1 MVFENSSPSSLWY
14 SFPFFP
20 RCFRWTFSIP
30 QQPILP
36 KPTVWMPC
44 NHGWF
49 AAYSLSLALSSN
61 TQSFYF
67 KWKSKRFANWQP
79 LCRRTRLV
87 PWMLRSWLPSL
98 SSSLYSISFIG
109 LRFICELHL
118 RTSCI
123 TKPSMI
129 KIYSKLD
136 SIFLVI
142 VFSLSR
148 INCLAKYLW
157 SRLDPEWWLMLL
169 IFIKQSTSPTSH
181 YCRAYLRINQIF
193 PCQRAWQVKLKKKH
207 DTIL

>member
-1 MVFENSSPSSLWY
+1 MYLKIQSLIF
-14 SFPFFP
+14 FPFFP

-30 QQPILP
+30 RQPILP

-109 LRFICELHL
+109 PPFTCETTLKSQK
-118 RTSCI
+118 RT
-123 TKPSMI
+123 
-129 KIYSKLD
+129 D
-136 SIFLVI
+136 SIFLVV
-142 VFSLSR
+142 VFSSHH
-148 INCLAKYLW
+148 NCLIKYLW
-157 SRLDPEWWLMLL
+157 SLLERCILSLSSKARRQRLIIVEPIWE
-169 IFIKQSTSPTSH
+169 
-181 YCRAYLRINQIF
+181 
-193 PCQRAWQVKLKKKH
+193 
-207 DTIL
+207 

>member
-1 MVFENSSPSSLWY
+1 ML
-14 SFPFFP
+14 
-20 RCFRWTFSIP
+20 
-30 QQPILP
+30 
-36 KPTVWMPC
+36 C

-49 AAYSLSLALSSN
+49 AAYFLSLALSLN

-67 KWKSKRFANWQP
+67 KWKSKRFANWQL
-79 LCRRTRLV
+79 LCKKTRPV
-87 PWMLRSWLPSL
+87 PWMLLSWLPSL

-193 PCQRAWQVKLKKKH
+193 PCQRAWQVKLKKNMTQFFKIR
-207 DTIL
+207 TWFASAF

>member
-1 MVFENSSPSSLWY
+1 MVFENSSLNSLWY

-30 QQPILP
+30 RQPILP

-109 LRFICELHL
+109 PPFTCETTLKSQK
-118 RTSCI
+118 RT
-123 TKPSMI
+123 
-129 KIYSKLD
+129 D
-136 SIFLVI
+136 SIFLVVVARLLI
-142 VFSLSR
+142 ASQLSDQVLMESLGTM
-148 INCLAKYLW
+148 Y
-157 SRLDPEWWLMLL
+157 L

-193 PCQRAWQVKLKKKH
+193 ACQRAWQAY
-207 DTIL
+207 T